1 MRSIVGAT
9 TPRTSRLTGDGKRE
23 PKSHNPDI
31 YWMKKHRKQE
41 THRVTV
47 GWREWLALPEL
58 GIPAIKAKLDT
69 GARTS
74 ALHTFAI
81 ETFHSHGRPKVR
93 FGIHPLQKRRDIE
106 LFCVADVVDRRVV
119 SDSGGHRE
127 LRYVISTSVQLG
139 NTVWPVEI
147 TLTNRDTMLFR
158 MLIGRSAM
166 RDRLIVDPDN
176 SYLTG
181 RSLAQSYSK
190 AGKSWRK
197 T

>member
-1 MRSIVGAT
+1 
-9 TPRTSRLTGDGKRE
+9 
-23 PKSHNPDI
+23 
-31 YWMKKHRKQE
+31 MKKHRKQE

-47 GWREWLALPEL
+47 GWREWLAFPEL

-74 ALHTFAI
+74 ALHTFSI
-81 ETFHSHGRPKVR
+81 ESFLSHGRPKVR

-106 LFCVADVVDRRVV
+106 LFCVADVADRRVV

-127 LRYVISTSVQLG
+127 LRYVISTPVQLG
-139 NTVWPVEI
+139 NTIWSIEI

-158 MLIGRSAM
+158 MLIGRTAM
-166 RDRLIVDPDN
+166 QGRLIVDPDS

-181 RSLAQSYSK
+181 RSLARSYPEG
-190 AGKSWRK
+190 GKPRRK